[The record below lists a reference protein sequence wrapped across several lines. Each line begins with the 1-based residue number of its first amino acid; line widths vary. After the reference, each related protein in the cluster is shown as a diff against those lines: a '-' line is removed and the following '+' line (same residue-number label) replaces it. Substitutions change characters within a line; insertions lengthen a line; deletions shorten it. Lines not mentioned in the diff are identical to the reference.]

1 MRDDLLYNV
10 VNIDETPYGI
20 IKVNSNSNYFYLKT
34 PDSSFVVYEFISNI
48 EIDPIKK
55 TAKYTKEYYNVLNGD
70 IVLTTNSVYDID
82 GNILYSDEVNGNL
95 ISLSTILNVK
105 NNDYYLLYIS
115 DIIKIVDFKE
125 EKPKTP
131 RKYYF

>member
-82 GNILYSDEVNGNL
+82 GNIF
-95 ISLSTILNVK
+95 
-105 NNDYYLLYIS
+105 YIAM
-115 DIIKIVDFKE
+115 K
-125 EKPKTP
+125 
-131 RKYYF
+131 